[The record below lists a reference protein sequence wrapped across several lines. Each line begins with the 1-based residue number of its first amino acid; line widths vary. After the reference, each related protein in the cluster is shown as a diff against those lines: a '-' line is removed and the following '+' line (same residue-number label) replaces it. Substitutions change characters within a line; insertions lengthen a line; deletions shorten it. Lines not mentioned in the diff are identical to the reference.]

1 MLRPE
6 YLYYYM
12 TGVYSDKSSPIFQG
26 CKDNAFVSHG
36 KHLRGEVGMWGKM
49 MMRKDVSK
57 RYMLY
62 YVMQK
67 CVAGF
72 SMVVVCV
79 LSTVC
84 C

>member
-1 MLRPE
+1 MYILINRIRYFRGAKIML
-6 YLYYYM
+6 L
-12 TGVYSDKSSPIFQG
+12 
-26 CKDNAFVSHG
+26 SHMANTC
-36 KHLRGEVGMWGKM
+36 VTAMGMWGKM

-57 RYMLY
+57 RYMFY

-72 SMVVVCV
+72 SVAVVRV

>member
-1 MLRPE
+1 ML
-6 YLYYYM
+6 L
-12 TGVYSDKSSPIFQG
+12 
-26 CKDNAFVSHG
+26 SHMANTC
-36 KHLRGEVGMWGKM
+36 VTAMGMGWKM